1 MKKDTVFSTY
11 ELSFIISLSIAMA
24 LRQLVM
30 VIILPFLSI
39 YSKTLAYS
47 TPFLIG
53 LVMGSYGLIQGI
65 MQLPLG
71 RLSDKIGRKY
81 VITIGSLF
89 LAFGLGLASIATNIY
104 LLIFARVL
112 QGLGAVAAVCFS
124 WIGDN
129 IEEDKRNRSMSIVG
143 IFNGLAAV
151 LGFVGGPLL
160 YKFVNVPQLFGGCAV
175 FVLLSWLYILIFVKN
190 DKVKISENKNKIDYK
205 GLFRNQLF
213 LKLSASAFFLN
224 YLMVCIFYIV
234 PILLEKITGPGEM
247 WKVFIPST
255 IAGILIMQVASR
267 LADKGREALVSFSA
281 FMSIFLSGI
290 CLLVGSKSFVLILIG
305 TILFMCG
312 YMSLNAVLPGS
323 VTKLSTNDTRGGVTG
338 VYNTVQYVGSFVGG
352 ILAGI
357 LWGVNSLLPAVSIII
372 VSIIGAV
379 VGKRMKKPC

>member
-1 MKKDTVFSTY
+1 MKKVRVFSTY

-89 LAFGLGLASIATNIY
+89 LAFGLGLASVAANIY
-104 LLIFARVL
+104 LLILARVL

-129 IEEDKRNRSMSIVG
+129 IEEQKRNRSMSIVG

-160 YKFVNVPQLFGGCAV
+160 YKFINVPQLFLGCAV
-175 FVLLSWLYILIFVKN
+175 FVLLSWLYILIFIKN
-190 DKVKISENKNKIDYK
+190 DKVEPLKTIDKIDYK
-205 GLFRNQLF
+205 SLLKNKLF

-234 PILLEKITGPGEM
+234 PILLEKVTGADGM

-255 IAGILIMQVASR
+255 IIGILIMQVASK
-267 LADKGREALVSFSA
+267 LADNGKEALVSFSA
-281 FMSIFLSGI
+281 FIATLISGL
-290 CLLVGSKSFVLILIG
+290 CLLTGAKSFILILAG

-338 VYNTVQYVGSFVGG
+338 VYNTVQYIGSFVGG
-352 ILAGI
+352 IFAGI
-357 LWGVNSLLPAVSIII
+357 LWGLNPLLPAISIIFI
-372 VSIIGAV
+372 SIIGAV
-379 VGKRMKKPC
+379 IGRKLNF